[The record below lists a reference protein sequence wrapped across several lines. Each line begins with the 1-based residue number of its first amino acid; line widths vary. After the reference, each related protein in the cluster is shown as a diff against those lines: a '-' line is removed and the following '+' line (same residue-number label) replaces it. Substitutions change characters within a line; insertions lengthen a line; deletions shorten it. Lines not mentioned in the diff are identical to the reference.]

1 MDSMPDMS
9 PTLQPLPME
18 SMSMKIMRRSFYW
31 GSDVVFFFADWPS
44 GHVVMYI
51 LALALLLIISVFNE
65 YLSNLRGSHGGLV
78 ETLCHTLRVATAYL
92 LMLAVMSYNLG
103 VFLVVLVGS
112 AIGFYIFHKQHAR
125 QEESSNTDTESSKP

>member
-1 MDSMPDMS
+1 
-9 PTLQPLPME
+9 ME
-18 SMSMKIMRRSFYW
+18 IMRRSFYW

-51 LALALLLIISVFNE
+51 LALALLLIISVLNE

-78 ETLCHTLRVATAYL
+78 ETLSHTVRVATAYL